1 MATEWTFEKA
11 MTRLEQIVSV
21 LESGRCT
28 LDESLKLFEEGT
40 KLTAYCSKALKTA
53 EQKIVKLTAVEE
65 ATPAPDELVEDVYK
79 RQPWGS
85 ATSARKRP
93 NCWRNGSAPWRP
105 S

>member
-40 KLTAYCSKALKTA
+40 KPVSYTHL
-53 EQKIVKLTAVEE
+53 
-65 ATPAPDELVEDVYK
+65 
-79 RQPWGS
+79 
-85 ATSARKRP
+85 
-93 NCWRNGSAPWRP
+93 
-105 S
+105 